1 MRNLVLKI
9 ASSCLFTTLFPMLTV
24 TASSNGERGTDFST
38 ELGSEIG
45 TDLSTGNT
53 ASMLQGNPI
62 WDIVKVLVGL
72 AVVVTLLMF
81 TVRWLSRRNR
91 TWSSQRG
98 LRSLGGIRL
107 GQNSSLQVV
116 EFADRVY
123 IIGVGE
129 SITLLD
135 KETDPEQV
143 ALILQSLEYQDQGA
157 MNLTAIKQLFTSRNK
172 TNKSSNIDT
181 RSTESWDDVGAFEDL
196 LQSKLERQAERKQ
209 QLESILKDKK

>member
-53 ASMLQGNPI
+53 SSLLQGNPI

-116 EFADRVY
+116 EFSDRVY

-157 MNLTAIKQLFTSRNK
+157 MNLTAFKQLFASRNK
-172 TNKSSNIDT
+172 TNKPSNIDT